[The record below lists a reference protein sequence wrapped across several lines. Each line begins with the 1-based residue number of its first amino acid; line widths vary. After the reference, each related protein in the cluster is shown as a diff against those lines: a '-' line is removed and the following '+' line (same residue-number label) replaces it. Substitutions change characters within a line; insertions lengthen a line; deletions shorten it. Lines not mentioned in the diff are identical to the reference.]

1 MKTSDIRSMTNE
13 EIATKVSEFRKELFN
28 LRFQAAT
35 GEIQNPLRIR
45 ALKRDIARANTIV
58 TEKKIEESKKKSKM
72 VKDNA

>member
-1 MKTSDIRSMTNE
+1 LKTSDIRSMTNE